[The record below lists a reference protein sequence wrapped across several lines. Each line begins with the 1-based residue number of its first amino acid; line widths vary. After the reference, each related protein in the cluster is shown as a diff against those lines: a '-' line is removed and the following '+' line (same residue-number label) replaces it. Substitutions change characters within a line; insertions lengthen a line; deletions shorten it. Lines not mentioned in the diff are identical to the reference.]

1 MRASE
6 NQSNRNLNSN
16 LYFQLGLFVSLI
28 TVYFVVEH
36 KTPFDNEKVF
46 VNKIPTNV
54 EEKVFAG
61 NFKIEKEPKSEPKKD
76 IFKPKSLVWPTFTN
90 NKPVSNTTDIPASD
104 QTEPEQID
112 SPIETKPEPTV
123 VTAEVVNPSKY
134 KNLWELDEKPTF
146 SKCSGLKG
154 LDRDKCFNEE
164 MSRFL
169 KNKLE
174 YPEKEM
180 EKRIEGTVFI
190 QFVINTDGSISD
202 VSAINRKNQVIP
214 NFEKEAFRVIK
225 QLPRFKPGMQGG
237 KPVRVAY
244 QIPIKFKLV
253 E

>member
-16 LYFQLGLFVSLI
+16 LYFQLGLLVSLM
-28 TVYFVVEH
+28 TVYFVIEY
-36 KTPFDNEKVF
+36 KTPYAKEKVF
-46 VNKIPTNV
+46 VYKVPATV

-61 NFKIEKEPKSEPKKD
+61 NFKIEKESKIEPKKE
-76 IFKPKSLVWPTFTN
+76 FVKPKTFVKPTITN
-90 NKPVSNTTDIPASD
+90 FKPVSNTTNIPATD
-104 QTEPEQID
+104 QTEPEQVET
-112 SPIETKPEPTV
+112 PIETQPEPPV
-123 VTAEVVNPSKY
+123 VTTIVDDPSKF

-154 LDRDKCFNEE
+154 LERDKCFNEE

-174 YPEKEM
+174 YPEIEM
-180 EKRIEGTVFI
+180 EKRIEGIVFI

>member
-16 LYFQLGLFVSLI
+16 LYFPLGLLVSLM
-28 TVYFVVEH
+28 TVYFVIEY
-36 KTPFDNEKVF
+36 KTLYANEKVF
-46 VNKIPTNV
+46 VYKVPLTV

-61 NFKIEKEPKSEPKKD
+61 NFKIEKESKIEPKKE
-76 IFKPKSLVWPTFTN
+76 FVKPKTFVKPTITN
-90 NKPVSNTTDIPASD
+90 FKPVSNTTEIPATV
-104 QTEPEQID
+104 QTEPEQVET
-112 SPIETKPEPTV
+112 PIETNPEPTD
-123 VTAEVVNPSKY
+123 VNTNVDDPTKF
-134 KNLWELDEKPTF
+134 NNPWELDEKPTF

-154 LDRDKCFNEE
+154 LERDKCFNEE

-169 KNKLE
+169 KYKLE